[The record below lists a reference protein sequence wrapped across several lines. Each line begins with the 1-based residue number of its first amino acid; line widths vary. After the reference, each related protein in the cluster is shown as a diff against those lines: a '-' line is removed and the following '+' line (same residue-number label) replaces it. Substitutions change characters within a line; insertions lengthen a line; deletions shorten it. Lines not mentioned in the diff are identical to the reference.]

1 MRCSWQL
8 EKGSRDIRWCLAYQR
23 THLSKNSS
31 FIIKNYLTGG
41 LLWCSHK
48 CMKGNDDVIDEGLY
62 EGTAKSMEE
71 VLADQCYVQGKVE
84 GCKVNTV
91 WQDGDSTSANA
102 VSLHYHHHPTAKVYV
117 CGGHVGRA
125 HTNNLKEAAKK
136 KEFSA
141 DIKNKYN
148 DKFPSIETVKCKCSR
163 HKSGCGCLSDSFIKG
178 PAAITSLAFFSKAK
192 LQKHMS
198 ATSEI
203 CQPTIAGMFLSGIAG
218 HVMFTTCSCKKCGED
233 DDLSTKM

>member
-8 EKGSRDIRWCLAYQR
+8 EKGSRDIGWCLAYQR
-23 THLSKNSS
+23 THLSKISS

-41 LLWCSHK
+41 LLWYGHK

-102 VSLHYHHHPTAKVYV
+102 VSLHHPTAKVYV
-117 CGGHVGRA
+117 YGGHVGRA
-125 HTNNLKEAAKK
+125 YTNNLKEAAK

-163 HKSGCGCLSDSFIKG
+163 LKSGCGCLSDSFIKG
-178 PAAITSLAFFSKAK
+178 ARSNHFIGI
-192 LQKHMS
+192 LQQGKTPEAYVSH
-198 ATSEI
+198 I
-203 CQPTIAGMFLSGIAG
+203 R
-218 HVMFTTCSCKKCGED
+218 
-233 DDLSTKM
+233 DLSA

>member
-31 FIIKNYLTGG
+31 YIIQNFLTGG
-41 LLWCSHK
+41 LLWYGHK
-48 CMKGNDDVIDEGLY
+48 YIKGNDDVIDEGLY
-62 EGTAKSMEE
+62 EGTAKSMEG
-71 VLADQCYVQGKVE
+71 VLADQCGVQGKVE

-102 VSLHYHHHPTAKVYV
+102 VSLHHPTAKVYV
-117 CGGHVGRA
+117 CGGHVGRT
-125 HTNNLKEAAKK
+125 HTNNLKEAVKK
-136 KEFSA
+136 KEFRA

-178 PAAITSLAFFSKAK
+178 ARSNHFIGILQQSKTPEEYASCIRDLSAYHCRK
-192 LQKHMS
+192 VHKWDSGSRDVHDMFLQKVW
-198 ATSEI
+198 
-203 CQPTIAGMFLSGIAG
+203 GR
-218 HVMFTTCSCKKCGED
+218 
-233 DDLSTKM
+233 

>member
-23 THLSKNSS
+23 THLSKISS
-31 FIIKNYLTGG
+31 FIIKNYLTEG
-41 LLWCSHK
+41 LLWYGHK

-84 GCKVNTV
+84 GCMVNTV

-102 VSLHYHHHPTAKVYV
+102 VSLHHPTAKVYV
-117 CGGHVGRA
+117 YGGHVGRA
-125 HTNNLKEAAKK
+125 YTNHLKEAAK

-141 DIKNKYN
+141 DIKNK
-148 DKFPSIETVKCKCSR
+148 
-163 HKSGCGCLSDSFIKG
+163 SGCGLLSDSFIKG
-178 PAAITSLAFFSKAK
+178 ARSNHFIGILQQSKTPEAYVSHIRDLSACHCRNVRK
-192 LQKHMS
+192 WDSRSRDLHDMFLQKVW
-198 ATSEI
+198 
-203 CQPTIAGMFLSGIAG
+203 GR
-218 HVMFTTCSCKKCGED
+218 
-233 DDLSTKM
+233 